1 MQKMNH
7 AQKGFT
13 LIELMIVVA
22 IIGILAAVAIPAYQD
37 YIARSQ
43 ASEGATLLG
52 GLKTPVAEYYLN
64 NGTVP
69 AIGDLGSVTTSGEY
83 VRSITANTAANE
95 YVATFKAAGS
105 VAEKLGSTTMTLTFT
120 TSDSTWSWSCTVPNA
135 IAPKPC
141 L

>member
-1 MQKMNH
+1 MQKMNR

-69 AIGDLGSVTTSGEY
+69 ALGQLGSVTKSGEY
-83 VRSITANTAANE
+83 VRTITADVGNNQ
-95 YVATFKAAGS
+95 YIATFKQAGS
-105 VAEKLGSTTMTLTFT
+105 VAEKLASTTMTLEFT
-120 TSDSTWSWSCTVPNA
+120 TSDSTWTWSCNVPTE